1 MLLQQRQHQNTENQV
16 LRGDFSLKCC
26 KLCSSQ
32 TSKQTMERNVMKRKA
47 NLWIIDKLICNRGD
61 PNNLLQTHKGS
72 ARCISK
78 VPTHSVRMRHKSLKI
93 VWKREKNTSH
103 NKDMI
108 YDTRTCLEPN
118 TRFLDNAKL
127 WIVPLSSRWWADV
140 AQFCCAL
147 QHVFSVLCI
156 CVRKELWKC

>member
-1 MLLQQRQHQNTENQV
+1 MLLQQRQHQHRKPIIARRFFFKMLQV
-16 LRGDFSLKCC
+16 TW
-26 KLCSSQ
+26 LCSSRTSEQ
-32 TSKQTMERNVMKRKA
+32 TMKRKA

-72 ARCISK
+72 AWCISK
-78 VPTHSVRMRHKSLKI
+78 VPTHSARMRHKSLKI

-127 WIVPLSSRWWADV
+127 WIVPLNSRWWADV

-147 QHVFSVLCI
+147 EHVFSVLCI
-156 CVRKELWKC
+156 YVRKELWKC